1 VDDADLQCWR
11 GAQRLSSPIAVRGER
26 QMPLDNPVMRMA
38 RALADNA
45 EHWRARGEE
54 MRILGDSMK
63 DPHTRAIMLKI
74 AQDYETLAKRAE
86 IRTRKTHR

>member
-1 VDDADLQCWR
+1 MALLR
-11 GAQRLSSPIAVRGER
+11 ER
-26 QMPLDNPVMRMA
+26 QMPPDNPVLRMA
-38 RALADNA
+38 RALVDDA

-54 MRILGDSMK
+54 MRVLGESMK

-86 IRTRKTHR
+86 NRAKGAKPNKPQPCG

>member
-1 VDDADLQCWR
+1 
-11 GAQRLSSPIAVRGER
+11 
-26 QMPLDNPVMRMA
+26 MPLDKPVLRMA

-54 MRILGDSMK
+54 MRALGESRK

-74 AQDYETLAKRAE
+74 AQDYETLARGAESERRAHSQL
-86 IRTRKTHR
+86 RQAPAGGAGDDPSATVALAKLR

>member
-1 VDDADLQCWR
+1 M
-11 GAQRLSSPIAVRGER
+11 SF
-26 QMPLDNPVMRMA
+26 DNPVLRMA

-54 MRILGDSMK
+54 MRVVGESMK

-74 AQDYETLAKRAE
+74 AQDYETLAKGIE
-86 IRTRKTHR
+86 IRTKGAKPNTPGTGRRRG